1 MSANDDPIR
10 DSDGEEYLDD
20 EEAEEVAELD
30 NPERTRGTSAGGDA
44 GFALGYDDPD
54 DEDIGTDIP
63 GDGVRRERN
72 REEDE

>member
-1 MSANDDPIR
+1 MSANDDQIR

-30 NPERTRGTSAGGDA
+30 NPERTSGTSAGGES